1 MKVDSQEILSHLISI
16 PSVNPMGGPGLG
28 AEFGEARLTDWL
40 EGQFQRA
47 GLACERQTVAP
58 GRDNLFARLDGKT
71 PPEAGGPL
79 LLFDAHQD
87 TVPAD
92 GMTIEPWTPSLR
104 EGRLYGRGSCNV
116 KGGMAAMITAL
127 LRLAD
132 EPSSSRPTI
141 VMSCTVNEE
150 YGFSGIAALVGRI
163 GNPSYEQRIGNPS
176 YPQRIA
182 NPSANEADLRDGLPI
197 RPTAAPTPIH
207 SPLLSCRPDAA
218 IVAEPTSLDVVVAH
232 KGVARWRLHTRG
244 RAAHSSRP
252 QSGDNAIYR
261 MARVLL
267 ELERYQQELDAG
279 PVHPLCGPASLSVGT
294 IRGGASVNTV
304 PDRATIEIDRRLRPD
319 ESLATVQQHLADNL
333 AGQLGKN
340 FPLQWEP
347 PYMHGPALSDEHNG
361 PLSRRL
367 AAVAR
372 EVGGRSERIGAAYA
386 TNAAFLAAAGVP
398 TVVFGPGSIQQA
410 HTADEWIALDQVQ
423 QAAEILYRFAHEAAG
438 A

>member
-1 MKVDSQEILSHLISI
+1 MGHSEKKIMKIDPQEILGRLVSI
-16 PSVNPMGGPGLG
+16 PSVNPMGGPGLD

-40 EGQFQRA
+40 QEQFQQA
-47 GLACERQTVAP
+47 GLAIERQTVAP
-58 GRDNLFARLDGKT
+58 GRDNLFARLDGRT
-71 PPEAGGPL
+71 PPETGGPL

-87 TVPAD
+87 TVPVD

-104 EGRLYGRGSCNV
+104 EGRLYGRGACDV
-116 KGGMAAMITAL
+116 KGGMAAMITTL
-127 LRLAD
+127 LRLAG
-132 EPSSSRPTI
+132 ERPSSRPTI

-150 YGFSGIAALVGRI
+150 YGFSGITALVGRI
-163 GNPSYEQRIGNPS
+163 GNPSC
-176 YPQRIA
+176 
-182 NPSANEADLRDGLPI
+182 LRDGLPT
-197 RPTAAPTPIH
+197 RSAEKPATTG
-207 SPLLSCRPDAA
+207 SPLLPRRPDAA

-252 QSGDNAIYR
+252 QSGENAVYH

-294 IRGGASVNTV
+294 IRGGASVNTI

-319 ESLATVQQHLADNL
+319 ESLAAVQEHLADNL
-333 AGQLGKN
+333 AGHLGKA
-340 FPLQWEP
+340 FPLEWEAP
-347 PYMHGPALSDEHNG
+347 SMHAPALSDEHNG
-361 PLSRRL
+361 PLSQRL
-367 AAVAR
+367 AAAAR
-372 EVGGRSERIGAAYA
+372 EVSGHSERIGAAYA

-398 TVVFGPGSIQQA
+398 TVVFGPGSIEQA
-410 HTADEWIALDQVQ
+410 HTADEWISLDQVQ
-423 QAAEILYRFAHEAAG
+423 QAAEILYRFARDVG